1 LIAGLATYLLFGEI
15 YAFTGDMSPAVAST
29 PMGIAQFPGTL
40 PGALLEEL
48 LYRALLLTAML
59 LAWGHTKRGVIK
71 SVVLSSFLF
80 GATHL
85 INIILRPVGVV
96 VLQAILVS
104 LPGVLYAALLLKS
117 GSLWPAIVIHWLT
130 NAAVNIKVVG
140 LENYQ
145 ETNVMWLRFALLLIP
160 TTAYSAYVLW
170 KLPIVKAEESS
181 TQNRPP
187 IGTVEPT
194 ESII

>member
-1 LIAGLATYLLFGEI
+1 MIFGHL
-15 YAFTGDMSPAVAST
+15 YAFTGDLSPAVASS
-29 PMGIAQFPGTL
+29 PLGIARFLATL

-59 LAWGHTKRGVIK
+59 LAWGHTKRGVIR
-71 SVVLSSFLF
+71 SFVLSSALF

-85 INIILRPVGVV
+85 INLMVRPTGVV

-104 LPGVLYAALLLKS
+104 LPGVLYDALLLKTR
-117 GSLWPAIVIHWLT
+117 SLWPAILIHWLV
-130 NAAVNIKVVG
+130 NAAVNVKVVG

-145 ETNVMWLRFALLLIP
+145 ETNAMWLWLALILIP

-170 KLPIVKAEESS
+170 ELPTGEDRTTSS
-181 TQNRPP
+181 ENRL
-187 IGTVEPT
+187 PT
-194 ESII
+194 EAVATIGSTR